1 MDERGS
7 VDKAQ
12 VISALQTSGDADYDS
27 VRGPSSLSPDASLR
41 WRGSKA
47 RETLK
52 NVNIDS
58 SGRVEMEDW
67 VQLHSLLRAAKT
79 NPV

>member
-7 VDKAQ
+7 IEKAQ
-12 VISALQTSGDADYDS
+12 VISALQSSGDADYDTVS
-27 VRGPSSLSPDASLR
+27 VYSARVFRDSIDVD
-41 WRGSKA
+41 WQA

-52 NVNIDS
+52 SVNIDS

-67 VQLHSLLRAAKT
+67 VQLHSLLRASKAQ
-79 NPV
+79 PL